1 MNAIDCTILEEIY
14 NEIESQLVDLCTAP
28 SNTPFYA
35 ILECVSL
42 VSTYLEVYRIG
53 DKRVSGKN
61 KKTICKEIMMQKI
74 IEIVRDDDRQEDF
87 INIINYSVDHII
99 ESLVNFAKNNKIIVK
114 SKKCI
119 KSCI

>member
-1 MNAIDCTILEEIY
+1 MEEIY
-14 NEIESQLVDLCTAP
+14 NEIESQLVELCTDP

-74 IEIVRDDDRQEDF
+74 IEIVKDDDRQEDF

-99 ESLVNFAKNNKIIVK
+99 ESLINFAKNNKIIVK
-114 SKKCI
+114 GKKCI